1 MQEDNKI
8 PTQLIKSILSPD
20 LEINSV
26 SSQDS
31 QDGTT
36 VNCTLIGSESEPVD
50 IGWNVDG
57 QFMSG
62 SSDIHIGTGNFQRR
76 GVFLIMR
83 RWYHMMN
90 SMDSISPVIEQI
102 N

>member
-1 MQEDNKI
+1 MKADVRACKLNVKGEF
-8 PTQLIKSILSPD
+8 PLSPD

-57 QFMSG
+57 QFMTG

-76 GVFLIMR
+76 VVGFSLYR
-83 RWYHMMN
+83 TMN
-90 SMDSISPVIEQI
+90 
-102 N
+102 